1 MKTSQAG
8 LEFIAREE
16 GEVLRTYIDVA
27 GMPTIGVGHLLR
39 PGESYPNGITKEKS
53 RELLAQDVKIAE
65 LQVTSLV
72 TVPMTQNMFDA
83 LVSFTFNCGGGALK
97 KSSILRFTNA
107 GDLAAAA
114 DAFLLWNK
122 ATDPKTG
129 QLVVVKGLTNRR
141 LREKALFLKKDDV
154 KVDVQP
160 EVKPQPAPVVEQVT
174 EAKND
179 VVVEPE
185 QTTEESVAPPDVIE
199 VLQPPVTPPQPA
211 PIAKE
216 SSTLL
221 SFTMWK
227 TLFEFVVSMLKA
239 LFGRK

>member
-27 GMPTIGVGHLLR
+27 GKPTIGVGHLLR

-65 LQVTSLV
+65 AQVTSLV

-97 KSSILRFTNA
+97 KSSILRLTNA
-107 GDLAAAA
+107 GDLTAAA

-154 KVDVQP
+154 KVDVVP
-160 EVKPQPAPVVEQVT
+160 EVKPQPTPVVEHVL
-174 EAKND
+174 EVKD
-179 VVVEPE
+179 VVPEPE
-185 QTTEESVAPPDVIE
+185 QTVEESVAPPDVIE

-211 PIAKE
+211 PIVKE
-216 SSTLL
+216 RSTLL

-227 TLFEFVVSMLKA
+227 TLFEFIASMLKA

>member
-27 GMPTIGVGHLLR
+27 GKPTIGVGHLLR

-65 LQVTSLV
+65 AQVTSLV

-107 GDLAAAA
+107 GDLTAAA

-154 KVDVQP
+154 KVDVVP
-160 EVKPQPAPVVEQVT
+160 EVKPQPTPVVVEHVP
-174 EAKND
+174 EVKD
-179 VVVEPE
+179 VVPEPE
-185 QTTEESVAPPDVIE
+185 QTVEESVAPPDVIE

-211 PIAKE
+211 PIVKE
-216 SSTLL
+216 RSTIL

-227 TLFEFVVSMLKA
+227 TLFEFIASMLKA